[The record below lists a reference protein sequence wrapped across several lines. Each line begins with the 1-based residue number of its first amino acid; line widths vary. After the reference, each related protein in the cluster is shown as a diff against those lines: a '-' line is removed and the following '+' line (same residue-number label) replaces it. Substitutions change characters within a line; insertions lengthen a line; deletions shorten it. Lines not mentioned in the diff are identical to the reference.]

1 MADSGFRGPKQ
12 IIRAFQWSM
21 KGLKATYVAEASFRM
36 EVYLFIVLLPAAYFL
51 AHSPIDLILLIGS
64 AMLVL
69 LIEIIN
75 SAIEAVVD
83 LVCGEEQHELAGR
96 AKDMGSAAV
105 FMAQMIV
112 LLVWG
117 LIFYQNVLAN

>member
-1 MADSGFRGPKQ
+1 MADSGFRGPKE
-12 IIRAFQWSM
+12 IFRATQWSM
-21 KGLKATYVAEASFRM
+21 KGLKATYQAEASFRM
-36 EVYLFIVLLPAAYFL
+36 EIYLCLVLIPL
-51 AHSPIDLILLIGS
+51 AIWLAETPVELILLIGS
-64 AMLVL
+64 CLLVL

-83 LVCGEEQHELAGR
+83 LVCGEEQHVLAGR

-117 LIFYQNVLAN
+117 VIVYNHLM

>member
-1 MADSGFRGPKQ
+1 MADSGFRGPREIFQ
-12 IIRAFQWSM
+12 AFQWSM
-21 KGLKATYVAEASFRM
+21 KGLKATYQAEASFRM
-36 EVYLFIVLLPAAYFL
+36 EIYLCVILIPL
-51 AHSPIDLILLIGS
+51 AFWLADSSIELILLIGS
-64 AMLVL
+64 CLLVL

-83 LVCGEEQHELAGR
+83 LVCGDKRHELAGR

-112 LLVWG
+112 LLAWG
-117 LIFYQNVLAN
+117 VIGYTKLM

>member
-1 MADSGFRGPKQ
+1 MADSGFRGPKE
-12 IIRAFQWSM
+12 IFRAFQWSM
-21 KGLKATYVAEASFRM
+21 KGLKATYQAEASFRM
-36 EVYLFIVLLPAAYFL
+36 EIYLCIILIPL
-51 AHSPIDLILLIGS
+51 AFWLANTPVELILLIGS
-64 AMLVL
+64 CLLVL

-83 LVCGEEQHELAGR
+83 LVCGEERHELAGR

-105 FMAQMIV
+105 FMAQMVV

-117 LIFYQNVLAN
+117 FIIFQNHLF

>member
-1 MADSGFRGPKQ
+1 MADSGFRGPKE
-12 IIRAFQWSM
+12 IYRAFQWSM
-21 KGLKATYVAEASFRM
+21 KGLRATYQAEASFRM
-36 EVYLFIVLLPAAYFL
+36 EIYLCVILIPL
-51 AHSPIDLILLIGS
+51 AFWLAQTPIELILLIGS
-64 AMLVL
+64 CLLVL

-83 LVCGEEQHELAGR
+83 LVCGEERHELAGR

-117 LIFYQNVLAN
+117 VTTYTNLI

>member
-1 MADSGFRGPKQ
+1 MPDAGFRGPKQ
-12 IIRAFQWSM
+12 IYQAMKWSF

-36 EVYLFIVLLPAAYFL
+36 EIYLCVILFPL
-51 AHSPIDLILLIGS
+51 AFWLAQSPIELILLIGS
-64 AMLVL
+64 CLLVL

-83 LVCGEEQHELAGR
+83 LICGEERHELAGR

-117 LIFYQNVLAN
+117 IIGYENFIA

>member
-1 MADSGFRGPKQ
+1 MADSGFRGPKE
-12 IIRAFQWSM
+12 IFRAFQWSM
-21 KGLKATYVAEASFRM
+21 KGLKATYQAEASFRM
-36 EVYLFIVLLPAAYFL
+36 EIYLCVVLIPL
-51 AHSPIDLILLIGS
+51 AIWLAETPVELILLIGS
-64 AMLVL
+64 CLLVL

-83 LVCGEEQHELAGR
+83 LVCGEEQHVLAGR

-117 LIFYQNVLAN
+117 LIVYNHLM

>member
-1 MADSGFRGPKQ
+1 MADSGFRGPKE
-12 IIRAFQWSM
+12 IYRAFQWSM
-21 KGLKATYVAEASFRM
+21 KGLKSTYQAEASFRM
-36 EVYLFIVLLPAAYFL
+36 EIYLCVIMVPL
-51 AHSPIDLILLIGS
+51 AFWLANSPVELILLIGS
-64 AMLVL
+64 CLLVL

-83 LVCGEEQHELAGR
+83 LVCGEERHQLAGR

-112 LLVWG
+112 LLAWG
-117 LIFYQNVLAN
+117 VIAYQNLI

>member
-1 MADSGFRGPKQ
+1 MADSGFRGPKE
-12 IIRAFQWSM
+12 IYRAFQWSM
-21 KGLKATYVAEASFRM
+21 QGLKATYIAEASFRM
-36 EVYLFIVLLPAAYFL
+36 EVYLFIILVPCAFFL
-51 AHSPIDLILLIGS
+51 AETHIELILLLGS
-64 AMLVL
+64 GLLVL

-105 FMAQMIV
+105 FMAQIIV
-112 LLVWG
+112 LLAWG
-117 LIFYQNVLAN
+117 LVLYHNLLA

>member
-1 MADSGFRGPKQ
+1 MADSGFRGPRETFQ
-12 IIRAFQWSM
+12 AFQWSM
-21 KGLKATYVAEASFRM
+21 KGLKATYQAEASFRM
-36 EVYLFIVLLPAAYFL
+36 EIYLCVILIPL
-51 AHSPIDLILLIGS
+51 AFWLADSSIELILLIGS
-64 AMLVL
+64 CLLVL

-83 LVCGEEQHELAGR
+83 LVCGDKRHELAGR

-112 LLVWG
+112 LLAWG
-117 LIFYQNVLAN
+117 VIGYTKLM

>member
-1 MADSGFRGPKQ
+1 MADSGFRGPKE
-12 IIRAFQWSM
+12 IYRAFQWSM

-36 EVYLFIVLLPAAYFL
+36 EVYLCIIFIPL
-51 AHSPIDLILLIGS
+51 AFWLANTPVELILLIGS
-64 AMLVL
+64 CLLVL

-83 LVCGEEQHELAGR
+83 LVCGEDRHELAGR

-105 FMAQMIV
+105 FMAQVILVLTWLIV
-112 LLVWG
+112 SYHNLS
-117 LIFYQNVLAN
+117 N